1 MLILALETAT
11 VVSSVAV
18 ATEEKLLAE
27 VTAAAKL
34 THSETLQPHIAMALE
49 MAGVRRE
56 EIGAVAVSLGPG
68 SFTGL
73 RIGLAAA
80 KAMAYAW
87 QVPLVG
93 VDTLASLAMGCPWPG
108 AKTAALIDAQK
119 GNVYLALYEWR
130 EGYPI
135 ERWPA
140 EVVPCEQAI
149 ERLASLKEPVM
160 LTGDIVSQ
168 KLALWENLPENLF
181 IAPSAAILP
190 RAASVAALGLR
201 RLAAGL
207 ADNIM
212 GLEPLY
218 IRRSEAEVL
227 WEKRHPE
234 AVS

>member
-18 ATEEKLLAE
+18 ATEERLLAE

-49 MAGVRRE
+49 MASVRRE
-56 EIGAVAVSLGPG
+56 EVGAVAVSIGPG

-87 QVPLVG
+87 QVPLAG

-119 GNVYLALYEWR
+119 GNVYLALYEWKVGLP
-130 EGYPI
+130 EML
-135 ERWPA
+135 WPA
-140 EVVPCEQAI
+140 EVVPLEQAI
-149 ERLASLKEPVM
+149 GRLAALKDPVM
-160 LTGDIVSQ
+160 MAGDIVQQ
-168 KLALWENLPENLF
+168 KLVSWDGLPENLF
-181 IAPSAAILP
+181 IAPPATVLP
-190 RAASVAALGLR
+190 RAASVAALGLH
-201 RLAAGL
+201 RLAAGQT
-207 ADNIM
+207 DNLM